1 MAYNEEVVR
10 RNPFDF
16 KLTDVVVNDSQK
28 RISLTEKQQ
37 KVWMNF
43 IREDK
48 SYTKYYDEFVVLL
61 GTGMRVSEFCGLTL
75 QDHGFSKSQ
84 DACGP
89 SAGAGARRQV
99 LCGEN

>member
-37 KVWMNF
+37 NVWMNF

-48 SYTKYYDEFVVLL
+48 SYAKYYDEFVVLL

-75 QDHGFSKSQ
+75 QDP
-84 DACGP
+84 CGS
-89 SAGAGARRQV
+89 SADPGERRQI
-99 LCGEN
+99 LR